1 MIRVNHLAKY
11 QVILTTRSPVFIGS
25 GMEVTKKEYYYDHSK
40 KRVHI
45 LNLEKFIR
53 LIVDKGLSDAYEAYV
68 LRGAYREYLAD
79 FLRDHRISRAEI
91 EAITDYIIDSAD
103 ALPPEHSLKE
113 IKLFMRNAYQQ
124 PYIPGSSLK
133 GALRTALLV
142 KMLHEDGDKRNKSA
156 DLFLMA
162 IRSQQQRNRNYAK
175 EATARIEE
183 NYINTLGQNRKKTG
197 DAVNSLMRG
206 ISVSDSQPVRDTD
219 AMILCGKN
227 DLSVTGNI
235 KPLNVV
241 RECLRPNV
249 KVSFDLCLDSSILK
263 KIDIGYIQAAIRDF
277 GAYYA
282 ENFDSKFKK
291 PVSAAAEKFQDT
303 LILGGG
309 AGFFSKT
316 IVYALLGQTRGLK
329 FVSDY
334 MQNQFRQHKH
344 EMDLET
350 GISPHRLKH
359 TFYRRQSYHYGV
371 CGVEIL

>member
-1 MIRVNHLAKY
+1 MIKMNHLAKY
-11 QVILTTRSPVFIGS
+11 QLVLTTRSPVFIGS
-25 GMEVTKKEYYYDHSK
+25 GIEVTKKEYYYDHSK
-40 KRVHI
+40 KHVHI

-53 LIVDKGLSDAYEAYV
+53 LIVDKELSDAYEAYV
-68 LRGAYREYLAD
+68 LRGASRVYLAD
-79 FLRDHRISRAEI
+79 FLREHRINRAEI
-91 EAITDYIIDSAD
+91 AAITDYIIDSAD
-103 ALPPEHSLKE
+103 ALPPEHSLKG
-113 IKLFMRNAYQQ
+113 IKLFMRNACQQ

-142 KMLHEDGDKRNKSA
+142 KMLHEDGDKRKLNA
-156 DLFLMA
+156 DQFWTA
-162 IRSQQQRNRNYAK
+162 TKDRPGDRNNAK
-175 EATARIEE
+175 RAVEQIEE
-183 NYINTLGQNRKKTG
+183 NYINTLGLNRRNG

-206 ISVSDSQPVRDTD
+206 ISVSDSQPIRDID

-227 DLSVTGNI
+227 DLSITGNI

-241 RECLRPNV
+241 RECLRPGV

-263 KIDIGYIQAAIRDF
+263 KIDIDYIQSAIRDF

-291 PVSAAAEKFQDT
+291 PVGAVAEKFQDT

-359 TFYRRQSYHYGV
+359 TAYRRQSYHYGV

>member
-1 MIRVNHLAKY
+1 MIKMNHLAKY
-11 QVILTTRSPVFIGS
+11 QLVLTTRSPVFIGS
-25 GMEVTKKEYYYDHSK
+25 GIEVTKKEYYYDHSK
-40 KRVHI
+40 KHVHI

-53 LIVDKGLSDAYEAYV
+53 LIVDKELSDAYEAYV
-68 LRGAYREYLAD
+68 LRGASRVYLAD
-79 FLRDHRISRAEI
+79 FLREHRINRAEI
-91 EAITDYIIDSAD
+91 AAITDYIIDSAD
-103 ALPPEHSLKE
+103 ALPPEHSLKG
-113 IKLFMRNAYQQ
+113 IKLFMRNACQQ

-142 KMLHEDGDKRNKSA
+142 KMLHEDGDKRKLNA
-156 DLFLMA
+156 DQFWTA
-162 IRSQQQRNRNYAK
+162 TKDRPGDRNNAK
-175 EATARIEE
+175 RAVEQIEE
-183 NYINTLGQNRKKTG
+183 NYINTLGLNRRNG

-206 ISVSDSQPVRDTD
+206 ISVSDSQPIRDID
-219 AMILCGKN
+219 AMILCVKN
-227 DLSVTGNI
+227 DLSITGNI

-241 RECLRPNV
+241 RECLRPGV

-263 KIDIGYIQAAIRDF
+263 KIDIDYIQSAIRDF

-291 PVSAAAEKFQDT
+291 PVGAVAEKFQDT

-359 TFYRRQSYHYGV
+359 TAYRRQSYHYGV

>member
-11 QVILTTRSPVFIGS
+11 QMVLTTRSPVFIGS
-25 GMEVTKKEYYYDHSK
+25 GLEVTKKEYYYDHSK
-40 KRVHI
+40 KQVHI

-53 LIVDKGLSDAYEAYV
+53 LIVDMKLSDAYEAYV
-68 LRGAYREYLAD
+68 LRGAYNFYLAD
-79 FLRDHRISRAEI
+79 FLREHRINRAEI

-103 ALPPEHSLKE
+103 ALPPEHSLKG

-133 GALRTALLV
+133 GALRTAILV
-142 KMLHEDGDKRNKSA
+142 KMLHEDGDKRKRNA
-156 DLFLMA
+156 DEFLTA
-162 IRSQQQRNRNYAK
+162 TRDRPGDRNNAK

-183 NYINTLGQNRKKTG
+183 NYINILGLNRKKTG

-206 ISVSDSQPVRDTD
+206 ISVSDSQPIRDTD
-219 AMILCGKN
+219 AIILCGKN
-227 DLSVTGNI
+227 DLSVAGNI

-263 KIDIGYIQAAIRDF
+263 NIDIDYIQTAIRDF

-282 ENFDSKFKK
+282 ENFDNKFKK
-291 PVSAAAEKFQDT
+291 PMGAVAENFQDT

-316 IVYALLGQTRGLK
+316 FVYALLGQTRGLK

-334 MQNQFRQHKH
+334 MRNQFRQHKH

-359 TFYRRQSYHYGV
+359 TFYRHQSYHYGV
-371 CGVEIL
+371 CGVEIF

>member
-1 MIRVNHLAKY
+1 MIKINHLAKY
-11 QVILTTRSPVFIGS
+11 QLVLTTRSPVFIGS
-25 GMEVTKKEYYYDHSK
+25 GVEVTKKEYYYDHSK

-68 LRGAYREYLAD
+68 LRGAYHVYLAD
-79 FLRDHRISRAEI
+79 FLREHRINRAEI
-91 EAITDYIIDSAD
+91 EVITDYIIDSAD
-103 ALPPEHSLKE
+103 ALPPEYSLKG

-142 KMLHEDGDKRNKSA
+142 KMLHEDGDKRKLNA
-156 DLFLMA
+156 DQFWTA
-162 IRSQQQRNRNYAK
+162 TKDRPGDRNNAK
-175 EATARIEE
+175 RAVEQIEE
-183 NYINTLGQNRKKTG
+183 NYINTLGLNRKKTG

-206 ISVSDSQPVRDTD
+206 ISVSDSQPVQDTD

-334 MQNQFRQHKH
+334 MRNQFRQHKH